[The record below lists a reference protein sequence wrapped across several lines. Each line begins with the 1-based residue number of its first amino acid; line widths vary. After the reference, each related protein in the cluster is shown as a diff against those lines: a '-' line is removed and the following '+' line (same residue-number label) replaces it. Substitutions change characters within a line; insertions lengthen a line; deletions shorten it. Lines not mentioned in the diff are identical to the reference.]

1 VTDVREDFFSREYR
15 ALSQPE
21 NYVSLSHRRDGFTI
35 TAGLNARLNDFYSN
49 VNRLPEVSIDF
60 VRLQI
65 GSSSLYYEGQ
75 TSVAQLERVLPEGS
89 SAEDYSS
96 LRFDSEHMLYQP
108 RRYFG
113 WLNLVPR
120 VGYRGTY
127 YSDTKATVTSPSV
140 TTTVSTN
147 MTVVGGITNTA
158 ISSVTS
164 TSTVASVVSGD
175 ADLRNLIEI
184 GAEVSFKAFKVWK
197 QSGSGA
203 ARRHILEPYANY
215 TLRRSSGADPE
226 DLYRF
231 DSVDGLGEVH
241 QVRSGVRNKIQAKRE
256 GRPFDLVDLD
266 VYTILNLDA
275 EEDETILE
283 DVYADAEFRPTD
295 WLSVDLDGIY
305 DVDASELEQF
315 NSRFA
320 LSRED
325 EWEAT
330 VEHRYRFVGSELLS
344 GLLTLYPSERWAF
357 NVFGRYEFEDSRV
370 QEMGGYVQRKL
381 DCIGLRLGGSAF
393 PGFTRA
399 DGTEQDEEYRVMLEF
414 WLTAFPEIS
423 LSSKQR
429 Y

>member
-1 VTDVREDFFSREYR
+1 M
-15 ALSQPE
+15 
-21 NYVSLSHRRDGFTI
+21 SLSHRRNGFTI
-35 TAGLNARLNDFYSN
+35 TADLNARLNDFYSN

-75 TSVAQLERVLPEGS
+75 TSVAQLERVFSEGS
-89 SAEDYSS
+89 LAEDFSS

-164 TSTVASVVSGD
+164 TSTVTSVVSSD

-197 QSGSGA
+197 QIGTGA
-203 ARRHILEPYANY
+203 DRRHVLEPYANY
-215 TLRRSSGADPE
+215 TLRLAAGVEPE
-226 DLYRF
+226 DLYQF
-231 DSVDGLGEVH
+231 DSVDALGELH
-241 QVRSGVRNKIQAKRE
+241 QVRLGVRNKIQAKRKE
-256 GRPFDLVDLD
+256 RPFDLVDLD

-295 WLSVDLDGIY
+295 WLSVDLDGIF
-305 DVDASELEQF
+305 DVDASEVEQF
-315 NSRFA
+315 NSRFS
-320 LSRED
+320 LSREGA
-325 EWEAT
+325 WEAA
-330 VEHRYRFVGSELLS
+330 VEHRYRVEGSDLLS
-344 GLLTLYPSERWAF
+344 GLLTLYPSARWAF

-370 QEMGGYVQRKL
+370 QEMGGYVRRKF
-381 DCIGLRLGGSAF
+381 DCMGIRLGGSAF
-393 PGFTRA
+393 PGFTRTN
-399 DGTEQDEEYRVMLEF
+399 GTEQDDEYRVMLEF

-423 LSSKQR
+423 LNSKQR